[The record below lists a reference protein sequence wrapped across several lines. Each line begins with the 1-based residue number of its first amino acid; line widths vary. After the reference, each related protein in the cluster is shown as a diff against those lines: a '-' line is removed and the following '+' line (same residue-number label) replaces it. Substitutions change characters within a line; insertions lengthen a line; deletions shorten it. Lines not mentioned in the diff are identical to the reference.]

1 MTNDFCLFGE
11 KEEIT
16 RRTKQQC
23 NKLLRNYENQ
33 HNNSLDTKVFIETVT
48 K

>member
-1 MTNDFCLFGE
+1 MTADFCLFGE

-16 RRTKQQC
+16 RTIQQC